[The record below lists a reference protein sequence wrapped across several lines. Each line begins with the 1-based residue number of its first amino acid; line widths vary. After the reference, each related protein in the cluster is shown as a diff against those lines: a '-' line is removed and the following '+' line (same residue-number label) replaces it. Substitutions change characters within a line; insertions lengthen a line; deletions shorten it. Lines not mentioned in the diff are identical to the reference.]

1 MIRIDQR
8 GYTGIEVPAEES
20 IEVDSST
27 DFNKLTE
34 QINHKIGDLG
44 DSATIFVNTD
54 SYTQARV
61 TRALQESGTRAQI
74 LLGNEATSPAF
85 SEVFMTDN
93 SSSVVNALSVGYKT
107 DDSVA
112 LQADGQGRAMS
123 AYLQMVK
130 ILAESSETTNAL
142 GDQKFS
148 DVAIAADSRS
158 HDAAVA
164 LIRAVEDA
172 DSTDAK
178 AVKKAVA
185 NLELAASDGI
195 TGPSLSFT
203 QPYAVTAE
211 PLILSPTVGDINL
224 RTSQESNYT
233 PIIWFNTAQ

>member
-1 MIRIDQR
+1 
-8 GYTGIEVPAEES
+8 
-20 IEVDSST
+20 
-27 DFNKLTE
+27 
-34 QINHKIGDLG
+34 
-44 DSATIFVNTD
+44 
-54 SYTQARV
+54 
-61 TRALQESGTRAQI
+61 
-74 LLGNEATSPAF
+74 
-85 SEVFMTDN
+85 
-93 SSSVVNALSVGYKT
+93 
-107 DDSVA
+107 
-112 LQADGQGRAMS
+112 MS